1 MLKVTEQ
8 KKLAKL
14 GFILNSNFDCKA
26 LFIDL
31 VGLEGDTTILRFS
44 ENY

>member
-14 GFILNSNFDCKA
+14 GLSLIPFDCK
-26 LFIDL
+26 LCFSL
-31 VGLEGDTTILRFS
+31 VGWYHHHAFP